1 MNDEYKLTSH
11 DGETLSHLNELVLS
25 LYEQAL
31 LLFDNYHLV
40 NRTHEKFITLNGD
53 FIVELFSDYHIVFW
67 SGNTTVF
74 SIDGTASKVKPK
86 LDFEGVED
94 DFNVLANVVDK
105 LLREIGD
112 KYEADSRS
120 LQKKSFEVISALA
133 QKYRDR
139 DL

>member
-25 LYEQAL
+25 LYGQAL

-67 SGNTTVF
+67 SGNAIVF

-86 LDFEGVED
+86 LDFEGTED
-94 DFNVLANVVDK
+94 DLNVLANVVDK
-105 LLREIGD
+105 LLTEIGD
-112 KYEADSRS
+112 KYEAESRTV
-120 LQKKSFEVISALA
+120 QKKSFEVISALV
-133 QKYRDR
+133 QKYRDQ
-139 DL
+139 D